1 METINYGWIRDLPD
15 SRDHKYTV
23 TSTTSQ
29 TLSKLK
35 GILPSSLDLR
45 TYIDRVPI
53 YNQGSLGSCT
63 ANATCYAYLH
73 SEMRQ
78 KNTSVFAPSRLFLY
92 YNTRVIEGTVNSDSG
107 AYIRDAMKSSYN
119 TGICSEGL
127 WKYTIGQF
135 TTKPPVACYDQA
147 GICKTVEYLSV
158 SQQIDHIKTA
168 IYEGNP
174 IVFGFDVYQ
183 SFNRIGNDGKMP
195 IPKPSTESRL
205 GGHAV
210 CIVGFD
216 DAIQFSEGMT
226 GGVIVRNSWG
236 SLWGDDGYFYM
247 PYTVVTNNSLASDFW
262 VIRAVTNPNLGVNPI
277 PEPKPDPDPIKDCCQ
292 CLII

>member
-23 TSTTSQ
+23 ASATSE

-35 GILPSSLDLR
+35 GILPSSIDLR

-73 SEMRQ
+73 MEMRQ

-92 YNTRVIEGTVNSDSG
+92 YNTRVIEGTVNNDSG
-107 AYIRDAMKSSYN
+107 AYLRNVMKSSYN
-119 TGICSEGL
+119 TGICSEDL
-127 WKYTIGQF
+127 WKYTTSQF
-135 TTKPPVACYDQA
+135 ATKPPVTCYDQA
-147 GICKTVEYLSV
+147 GLCKTIEYLSV
-158 SQQIDHIKTA
+158 SQKIDQIKTA

-183 SFNRIGNDGKMP
+183 SFKRIGSDGKMP
-195 IPKPSTESRL
+195 IPNPSTEKQL

-210 CIVGFD
+210 CIVGYD
-216 DAIQFSEGMT
+216 DSIQFNDGIT
-226 GGVIVRNSWG
+226 GGVIVRNSWS
-236 SLWGDDGYFYM
+236 SLWGDEGYFYM
-247 PYTVVTNNSLASDFW
+247 PYTVVTNSNLASDFW
-262 VIRAVTNPNLGVNPI
+262 VIRAVTNPNLGGDPI
-277 PEPKPDPDPIKDCCQ
+277 PDPIPDPNVDWCQ
-292 CLII
+292 CQII